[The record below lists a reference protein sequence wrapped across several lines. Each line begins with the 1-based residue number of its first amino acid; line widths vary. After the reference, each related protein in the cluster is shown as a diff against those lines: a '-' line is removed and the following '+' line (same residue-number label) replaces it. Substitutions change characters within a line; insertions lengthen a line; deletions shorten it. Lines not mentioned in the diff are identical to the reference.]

1 MIILS
6 LIFQKK
12 TWLRHLK
19 WICLLVV
26 VFSGFYG
33 LYSSKQEMIQ
43 GGILGNLTG
52 NIFKNLFGVIGTNL
66 LLFGAVIWI
75 LSRIFPNYYEKLY
88 GKISQIKKEPA
99 METAQNTTMSSG
111 QEFKSASM
119 EQSIANSFSP
129 QQKDPL
135 YEDEGTVET
144 EDEAY
149 CEIQY
154 DEYKKDYPSVSEED
168 SYYEEEQEY
177 EKESAENYQSAPSY
191 RLQPITPVYIENF
204 VEEKVLSQEPQ
215 KIHHYDSRKETD
227 SYTTTVQAPPAEDF
241 HYQPEEE
248 PEPEENTVEDQNISR
263 EKTSDEEYQW
273 QERNVIQRPV
283 KHCYHNF
290 QFPPMQLLEDG
301 DKETVES
308 RENVRNAGIQLLN
321 VLREFSIEAKLSNII
336 TGPVVTRYELIP
348 PKGLKINKIVALAD
362 NIALGIAAYDK
373 IRIEAPIPG
382 KSAVGIEVPNQQ
394 RQLVSFKDL
403 ISNEHFKPQKSHLPF
418 TLGKAISGKPYYT
431 DIGKI
436 PHLLIAGSTGSGK
449 SVCVNSLI
457 CSILYSKK
465 PDEVRLMLVDP
476 KRVELKMY
484 EELPHLITP
493 VMKETHEAITA
504 LNWAVKHMEERYR
517 ILESYNVRSI
527 SGYNIMRKQE
537 NKSTMPYIVIII
549 DEFADLIMT
558 GRKEIEE
565 PIIRLAQMS
574 RAVGIHLVLAT
585 QRPSADVITN
595 LIKANF
601 PGRIAFKVATKLE
614 SRIILDINGAETLL
628 GKGDML
634 YTSPNMSNISRLQSP
649 FISDEEVF
657 RITQFYKKHYKSDY
671 WDEVLEEMQCETEG
685 EAMDPSEEP
694 LFNEAV
700 DIVVREKKASA
711 SYLQRRL
718 KIGYNR
724 AARIVEMMEDMGIV
738 GPQSGSKPR
747 DVLIDSW

>member
-1 MIILS
+1 
-6 LIFQKK
+6 
-12 TWLRHLK
+12 
-19 WICLLVV
+19 
-26 VFSGFYG
+26 
-33 LYSSKQEMIQ
+33 
-43 GGILGNLTG
+43 
-52 NIFKNLFGVIGTNL
+52 
-66 LLFGAVIWI
+66 
-75 LSRIFPNYYEKLY
+75 
-88 GKISQIKKEPA
+88 
-99 METAQNTTMSSG
+99 ME
-111 QEFKSASM
+111 
-119 EQSIANSFSP
+119 
-129 QQKDPL
+129 
-135 YEDEGTVET
+135 
-144 EDEAY
+144 
-149 CEIQY
+149 
-154 DEYKKDYPSVSEED
+154 
-168 SYYEEEQEY
+168 
-177 EKESAENYQSAPSY
+177 
-191 RLQPITPVYIENF
+191 
-204 VEEKVLSQEPQ
+204 
-215 KIHHYDSRKETD
+215 
-227 SYTTTVQAPPAEDF
+227 
-241 HYQPEEE
+241 
-248 PEPEENTVEDQNISR
+248 
-263 EKTSDEEYQW
+263 
-273 QERNVIQRPV
+273 
-283 KHCYHNF
+283 
-290 QFPPMQLLEDG
+290 LLEDG